1 MKKVTIDVD
10 NMNDADLTALI
21 GELRYVRER
30 KRQAAAF
37 IKQMNDLVTA
47 AKENGFVFVDK
58 ACGFI
63 REPDDC
69 ELVDEKE

>member
-10 NMNDADLTALI
+10 NMNDADLTSLI

-37 IKQMNDLVTA
+37 IKQMNDLITE
-47 AKENGFVFVDK
+47 AKESGFVFVDK

>member
-1 MKKVTIDVD
+1 MKKVIIDVD
-10 NMNDADLTALI
+10 NMSDADLTSLI

-30 KRQAAAF
+30 KRQAAAL

-47 AKENGFVFVDK
+47 AKENGFVFVDQ

-63 REPDDC
+63 REPDDF